1 MATVAKCKIY
11 NAEGE
16 EEGTV
21 NRFLQE
27 RKSDTNEG
35 RGGKNE
41 RSRTRDGTE
50 GRIDPR
56 GLLRRTR

>member
-11 NAEGE
+11 NAGRGE
-16 EEGTV
+16 QTV
-21 NRFLQE
+21 NSFLQK
-27 RKSDTNEG
+27 RKLDTNEEKEG
-35 RGGKNE
+35 RKNE
-41 RSRTRDGTE
+41 RSRTRDGIE